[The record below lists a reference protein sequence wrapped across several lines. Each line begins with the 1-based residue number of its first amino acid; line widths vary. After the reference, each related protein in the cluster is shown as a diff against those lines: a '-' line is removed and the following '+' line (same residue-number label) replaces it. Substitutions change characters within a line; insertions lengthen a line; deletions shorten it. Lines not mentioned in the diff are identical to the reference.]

1 MVTKYILMIKRKR
14 PAGHNGWGDLHQEQA
29 EVAKAGHLPVIINP
43 MHCNV
48 FLCLSDIVRGLL
60 KRRNPFEYFILTLQI
75 SITCVGYI
83 ALVTCYLTS
92 W

>member
-1 MVTKYILMIKRKR
+1 MLTKYILMIKRKR

-48 FLCLSDIVRGLL
+48 LL
-60 KRRNPFEYFILTLQI
+60 
-75 SITCVGYI
+75 VGN
-83 ALVTCYLTS
+83 
-92 W
+92 

>member
-1 MVTKYILMIKRKR
+1 MIKRKR

-48 FLCLSDIVRGLL
+48 FLGG
-60 KRRNPFEYFILTLQI
+60 NGGQ
-75 SITCVGYI
+75 
-83 ALVTCYLTS
+83 LVTMSISYRPRPSQKTESL
-92 W
+92 